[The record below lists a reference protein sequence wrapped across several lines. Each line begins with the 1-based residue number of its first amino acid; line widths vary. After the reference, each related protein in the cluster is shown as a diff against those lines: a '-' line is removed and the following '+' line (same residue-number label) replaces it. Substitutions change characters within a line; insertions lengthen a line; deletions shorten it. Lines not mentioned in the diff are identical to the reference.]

1 MIKWFKQYGA
11 IGRNA
16 FVVTLGSP
24 FSLILL
30 LSMLAFQ
37 ALLAC
42 LPFFSFGEQLR
53 LIRDQSLAL
62 CLMGGCLACALGA
75 GMVLAEDIRRG
86 AAPVVLSRPIGSFC
100 FIAGTWSGLLGS
112 VLVIHL
118 TASVGCLWLTQIT
131 ASEFHLDVPQLSQFV
146 GVLLVVLVGMGL
158 KHYFFGGSFVWQTNV
173 ALSLGFLVVFLA
185 NAFHLTGPLADTAAH
200 PVDWKTAQGCLTVF
214 FALVTFSSIMT
225 FLAVL
230 ADVGLL
236 LGLAVV
242 VFFGGL
248 LAEYV
253 IRSLA
258 AAPWLTTVL
267 RSLVPNWQLFWVN
280 DRLAEGL
287 AVSPAYLLH
296 SALHA
301 FLYAAAVLIMATLAF
316 QSRELE
322 SRV

>member
-1 MIKWFKQYGA
+1 MSKWFKQYSA
-11 IGRNA
+11 ISRNA

-24 FSLILL
+24 FSLILQ
-30 LSMLAFQ
+30 LSMLGVQ
-37 ALLAC
+37 ALLGC

-62 CLMGGCLACALGA
+62 CLLGGCLACALGA

-100 FIAGTWSGLLGS
+100 FIAGTWSGVLGS

-131 ASEFHLDVPQLSQFV
+131 AVEH
-146 GVLLVVLVGMGL
+146 VLLGPGLAQYLGVIVAVLLCMGL

-173 ALSLGFLVVFLA
+173 GLSIGFLIVFLA
-185 NAFHLTGPLADTAAH
+185 NAFHLTGPLAGGTAH
-200 PVDWKTAQGCLTVF
+200 QVDWKTAQGCLTVF
-214 FALVTFSSIMT
+214 LALVTFSSIMT
-225 FLAVL
+225 LLAVF
-230 ADVGLL
+230 ADLGLL

-242 VFFGGL
+242 LFFAGL
-248 LAEYV
+248 LSEYV

-258 AAPWLTTVL
+258 AGTLLTTAL
-267 RSLVPNWQLFWVN
+267 RSLLPNWQLFWVN

-287 AVSPAYLLH
+287 TVSPAYLLH

-301 FLYAAAVLIMATLAF
+301 FLYAAAVLVVATLAF
-316 QSRELE
+316 QHRELE